1 MSTHA
6 DPDGALAESDIFHI
20 LGNDRRREILSVLAT
35 EEGRIAVSD
44 IAQTVAAREAA
55 TDDSVPNNLYKSV
68 YVSLQ
73 QTHLPQLEADGIV
86 VYDTD
91 AKTIQPGP
99 HFDRVRTHIDE
110 SNALETTALHATIA
124 LSLGGL
130 ALVTLSVLGAPL
142 VTRVPPISLASFAL
156 ALVAVGGGV
165 AVAADGSL
173 ADFRFRGR

>member
-6 DPDGALAESDIFHI
+6 DTDSTLAESDIFHI

-44 IAQTVAAREAA
+44 IAQTVAAREAE

-110 SNALETTALHATIA
+110 SNAPETTALHATVA
-124 LSLGGL
+124 LSISGL
-130 ALVTLSVLGAPL
+130 AMVTLSVLEAPL
-142 VTRVPPISLASFAL
+142 VTRVPPILLASLAL
-156 ALVAVGGGV
+156 ALVAVGSGV
-165 AVAADGSL
+165 AVVANGSL
-173 ADFRFRGR
+173 GAVLFRDR

>member
-6 DPDGALAESDIFHI
+6 DPDGGLAESDIFHI
-20 LGNDRRREILSVLAT
+20 LGNDRRREILSVLAA
-35 EEGRIAVSD
+35 EEGRLAVSD

-99 HFDRVRTHIDE
+99 HFDRVRMHIDE
-110 SNALETTALHATIA
+110 SNALATTALHATIA

-142 VTRVPPISLASFAL
+142 VTRVPPISLASLAL

-173 ADFRFRGR
+173 PALPFRER